1 MSVKAINSSTDVVRY
16 NRSEKKK
23 NNQHQQTFTGS
34 FNPIVMLMDAIDRG
48 GFAASFIAQDGIG
61 MVAPRI
67 YEGLNRNRKED
78 ENGKKTGPLNWEFA
92 RREGIREV
100 LSGPSAFLIPLG
112 ILSIIKRV
120 SGSANNVHV
129 SHIKALG
136 QNLTEY
142 IAKNPEQLKN
152 SVELKRGYYAK
163 VFENALRNST
173 DESFVENDVKNTAKK
188 FADTL
193 VEVETKRASKN
204 RKSANE
210 LYSKLVEEYMNI
222 RKSHA
227 APSSDELGVT
237 MKMTDG
243 ELGTNIRRLTQSLTD
258 YTGDVLNKAAKKGI
272 SPENIQEFIAKF
284 NKHRAGTRVLSNL
297 GMWSAVVVFYT
308 LIPKLYNLG
317 LKHDPGLKGLE
328 DTPDNKAINNTK
340 PDKKAADKTDKKE
353 DKDVSF
359 TGNFVQKLGDTAA
372 KKGGVS
378 NILKIF
384 EFNGASMSVPAMLTL
399 LFGFCLPP
407 RYVNAKS
414 DKERKEILVRDISS
428 FVAILFGAKAL
439 SRGFSDMFAKIS
451 GLALNVKPKNHS
463 DGLFQKIKN
472 YFTAGAG
479 VEVLSSEQIVSK
491 YSDLSGYKDGI
502 NGFFKFLQENGGNV
516 KKVLKL
522 DKRVKENA
530 DAILQHFKNKSLKE
544 ATLEEIDDAF
554 RKAKGSIALENI
566 YSIFSSKD
574 NKFINRAKTYNSAFG
589 FASTLVLVPA
599 FMMWLARYCEKMTK
613 NAVEKEKAEKEKLQQ
628 NVLVQ
633 SAKFI
638 PSNKPTMAGFLK

>member
-152 SVELKRGYYAK
+152 SVELKKGYYAK

-193 VEVETKRASKN
+193 VEVETKRAGKN

-237 MKMTDG
+237 MKMSDG

-284 NKHRAGTRVLSNL
+284 NKQRAGTRVLSNL

-530 DAILQHFKNKSLKE
+530 DAILQRFKNKSLKE